1 MDAPVRPCILDR
13 VRQWAPMARR
23 VRDRAIETRDARRKL
38 KASGKPYWRAIGKGL
53 HVGYRKGKTSGVWVI
68 RRYLGDQN
76 YSLQTIAEADDV
88 LDADG
93 IDVLDFWQAQEAA
106 QKSSSET
113 EAGRLHRCG
122 CCPRLSRSLG
132 GPRLLARYQ
141 EAAGGFRAP
150 GVRRQEGV
158 GSSQR
163 MRSAN
168 GIALSQRRRQESAR
182 RSAPSKLTVPLIL
195 KNLRPNASGRHLPT
209 AAWGFSRLR

>member
-1 MDAPVRPCILDR
+1 
-13 VRQWAPMARR
+13 MARR

-106 QKSSSET
+106 RNLRQ
-113 EAGRLHRCG
+113 R
-122 CCPRLSRSLG
+122 PRLGAYTVADAVRDYLDRLEGRASWHDTKKRLEAFALPEFGDKKVAELSSR
-132 GPRLLARYQ
+132 
-141 EAAGGFRAP
+141 
-150 GVRRQEGV
+150 
-158 GSSQR
+158 
-163 MRSAN
+163 
-168 GIALSQRRRQESAR
+168 
-182 RSAPSKLTVPLIL
+182 
-195 KNLRPNASGRHLPT
+195 
-209 AAWGFSRLR
+209 